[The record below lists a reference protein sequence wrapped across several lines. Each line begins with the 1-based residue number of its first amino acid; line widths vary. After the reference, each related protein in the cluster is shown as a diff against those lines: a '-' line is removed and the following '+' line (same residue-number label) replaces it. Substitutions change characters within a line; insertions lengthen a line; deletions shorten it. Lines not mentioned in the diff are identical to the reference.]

1 MCSLD
6 EVAVVVNRAICRRIL
21 HQRAKNGAV
30 KFEIRKV
37 VDIDFN
43 SEGLR
48 AGLDDF
54 DRLRMTIG
62 RHEKSSFAAGVA
74 SPGDNGAAKRHRFS
88 GSGCFV

>member
-1 MCSLD
+1 MCFLD

-30 KFEIRKV
+30 KFETRKV
-37 VDIDFN
+37 VDIDLN
-43 SEGLR
+43 SERFR

-54 DRLRMTIG
+54 DRLRMTIAC
-62 RHEKSSFAAGVA
+62 HEKSSFGAGVA
-74 SPGDNGAAKRHRFS
+74 SPAASGVAKRHRFS